1 MGWRIGLRPTS
12 CPHQM
17 PVLVARIVAMQLALV
32 RHGPVAARRRRR
44 REDYRRSG
52 RPRAMDLWQM
62 DVMGQVFLVGGAEVK
77 VATGIDDHSRLAGA
91 PRRCRGPRRSCR
103 RAGMNPDSWPTI
115 DGLFVGHDTAD
126 GGKGLPSAAV
136 SPSGGQPSNLMSTR
150 PDCCIC
156 GLSGCSVRKRL
167 PANCVTNAH

>member
-1 MGWRIGLRPTS
+1 MGVVGQGFLVGGAEGKGGARVGGPS
-12 CPHQM
+12 
-17 PVLVARIVAMQLALV
+17 PV
-32 RHGPVAARRRRR
+32 G
-44 REDYRRSG
+44 G
-52 RPRAMDLWQM
+52 GPRAMDLWQM
-62 DVMGQVFLVGGAEVK
+62 DVMGQVFLVGGAEIK

-156 GLSGCSVRKRL
+156 GLS
-167 PANCVTNAH
+167 

>member
-1 MGWRIGLRPTS
+1 
-12 CPHQM
+12 
-17 PVLVARIVAMQLALV
+17 MQLALV

-44 REDYRRSG
+44 REDYGG
-52 RPRAMDLWQM
+52 RGGRGRWTCGRWM
-62 DVMGQVFLVGGAEVK
+62 MGQVFLVGGAEIK